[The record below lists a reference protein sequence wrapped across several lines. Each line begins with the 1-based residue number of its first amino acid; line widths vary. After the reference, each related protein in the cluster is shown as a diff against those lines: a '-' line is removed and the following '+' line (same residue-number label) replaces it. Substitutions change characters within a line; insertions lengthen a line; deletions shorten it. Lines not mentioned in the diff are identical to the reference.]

1 MTKELDLGESIA
13 LHGLSVATFLA
24 CLLFPLISR
33 AFIEPYVIGVY
44 GQVADLGQGNITIMI
59 IMMSLVMLFPLT
71 FLNYGRG
78 VRVTDAYLSGANAAS
93 SVRFVGMASQDQEV
107 AIGNYYLRNFF
118 SEAAP
123 RRGVIASAALLV
135 ILILVA
141 LVLVSSHLSG
151 RRAGSG
157 RFAGRSGPHHHGACN
172 PGWARL
178 LQPFLMC

>member
-1 MTKELDLGESIA
+1 M
-13 LHGLSVATFLA
+13 ATFLA

-118 SEAAP
+118 SEAALS
-123 RRGVIASAALLV
+123 RWGVIASAALLV

-141 LVLVSSHLSG
+141 LVL
-151 RRAGSG
+151 
-157 RFAGRSGPHHHGACN
+157 
-172 PGWARL
+172 
-178 LQPFLMC
+178 